1 MESNKKMRIISGNL
15 KGKSINFIRNITT
28 RPLKDSVR
36 ENIFNILKHSNLFKI
51 KIKNSNILDLY
62 SGIGSFGIES
72 ISREAKKVT
81 FIEQDI
87 NAYNILKDNL
97 RRLSILD
104 KSIILNDKIKN
115 ILINKIK
122 EKFNIFFL
130 DPPYADIGYLNN
142 LRLIKEN
149 NIFKKNH
156 IVVIHRE
163 KKTKDNFDNLLKVID
178 TKLYGR
184 SKILFGLFN

>member
-15 KGKSINFIRNITT
+15 KGKSINFIKNITT

-36 ENIFNILKHSNLFKI
+36 ENIFNILDHSNLFNI

-87 NAYNILKDNL
+87 NAYNILRDNL

-104 KSIILNDKIKN
+104 KSIILNDKIEN

-122 EKFNIFFL
+122 EKFNIFF
-130 DPPYADIGYLNN
+130 
-142 LRLIKEN
+142 
-149 NIFKKNH
+149 F
-156 IVVIHRE
+156 
-163 KKTKDNFDNLLKVID
+163 
-178 TKLYGR
+178 
-184 SKILFGLFN
+184 

>member
-1 MESNKKMRIISGNL
+1 MRIISGNL
-15 KGKSINFIRNITT
+15 KGKSINFIKNITT

-36 ENIFNILKHSNLFKI
+36 ENIFNILDHSNLFNI

-87 NAYNILKDNL
+87 NAYNILRDNL

-104 KSIILNDKIKN
+104 KSIILNDKIEN

-122 EKFNIFFL
+122 EKFNIFFF
-130 DPPYADIGYLNN
+130 DPPYADLNYLNN
-142 LRLIKEN
+142 LKLIKKN

-156 IVVIHRE
+156 IVIIHRN
-163 KKTKDNFDNLLKVID
+163 KKTEDNFCNLLKVID
-178 TKLYGR
+178 TKLYGK
-184 SKILFGLFN
+184 SKILFGFFN